1 MALNLKTD
9 DWINNKNIIT
19 QEIPKI
25 DQGMLVKI
33 ANNFERFWVKVTE
46 VNDKYLL
53 GSIDN
58 FLTFNENYDYKDV
71 VLFEKNNILD
81 FHLSDSKLLEN
92 HNLKTEYVL
101 KTKKKKKNY

>member
-9 DWINNKNIIT
+9 DWISNKNIIT

-25 DQGMLVKI
+25 YQGMLVKI

-46 VNDKYLL
+46 VNDKYLI

-58 FLTFNENYDYKDV
+58 YLTFNENYDYKDKTYN
-71 VLFEKNNILD
+71 LNDICLIYSLYLKKP
-81 FHLSDSKLLEN
+81 LSQE
-92 HNLKTEYVL
+92 
-101 KTKKKKKNY
+101 